1 METACEY
8 LDDKIMRVSTDE
20 RRWINKLLKIAKE
33 HPNEVE
39 IICLPEDNGGCLYL
53 KCPASYLKISPPL
66 RRSMTE
72 EQRIAA
78 SERMKLMRKMNQ
90 DNSNK
95 NE

>member
-33 HPNEVE
+33 HPDEVTV
-39 IICLPEDNGGCLYL
+39 ICYPEENNGCLYL

-72 EQRIAA
+72 EQRIEFA
-78 SERMKLMRKMNQ
+78 ERMKSTRKT
-90 DNSNK
+90 S
-95 NE
+95 